1 MKLKSKKKET
11 EGRKDRKRGD
21 DIWNEAKYESTKTG
35 IEGRDEPREKGN
47 GAKAEKRES
56 KGRKN
61 HNEV

>member
-35 IEGRDEPREKGN
+35 IEGRDEPERKKEWSKNRKTRKQG
-47 GAKAEKRES
+47 EEES
-56 KGRKN
+56 
-61 HNEV
+61 